1 MRCCIYTVWSKTNT
15 NQIVI
20 LNIQIIVG
28 RHTDRCILW
37 KLHNTVVRLTN
48 AELILCAEHT
58 ERLNTTDLATLD
70 LELLVATI
78 WIEHRAYCCTQHLQ
92 ALTAVWCTA
101 DNLQRSLGTN
111 IYGCNVEVIRVG
123 MILTGSHI
131 AYNNTLQATTN
142 SLNLLEL
149 LYLKT
154 NIGKDGSNLLGSGI
168 TQVDILF

>member
-1 MRCCIYTVWSKTNT
+1 
-15 NQIVI
+15 
-20 LNIQIIVG
+20 
-28 RHTDRCILW
+28 
-37 KLHNTVVRLTN
+37 
-48 AELILCAEHT
+48 
-58 ERLNTTDLATLD
+58 
-70 LELLVATI
+70 
-78 WIEHRAYCCTQHLQ
+78 
-92 ALTAVWCTA
+92 
-101 DNLQRSLGTN
+101 
-111 IYGCNVEVIRVG
+111 